1 MTLKERELLEI
12 TARSLLKLE
21 KDIIGQVAGIEA
33 VLHALFVTEGN
44 TALALARLRIQ
55 DDLLKM
61 KGTPSPF
68 LNSFL
73 EKIRLR
79 ANRSGNVGSP

>member
-1 MTLKERELLEI
+1 MTLEERQLLEI

-21 KDIIGQVAGIEA
+21 KDILGRVAGIEA
-33 VLHALFVTEGN
+33 VLHALFVTEVN

-55 DDLLKM
+55 ADLLKM
-61 KGTPSPF
+61 KGRPSPF

-73 EKIRLR
+73 EKIKVDLERLDQ
-79 ANRSGNVGSP
+79 GT

>member
-1 MTLKERELLEI
+1 MTPEERQLLEI
-12 TARSLLKLE
+12 TARNLLRLE
-21 KDIIGQVAGIEA
+21 KDILGRVAGIEA

-55 DDLLKM
+55 ADLLKM

-73 EKIRLR
+73 EKIRADLER
-79 ANRSGNVGSP
+79 LDQGT

>member
-1 MTLKERELLEI
+1 MTLEERELMKI
-12 TARSLLKLE
+12 AASSLLKLK
-21 KDIIGQVAGIEA
+21 KDILSRVAGIEA

-44 TALALARLRIQ
+44 TALALARLRIHA
-55 DDLLKM
+55 DLLKM

-73 EKIRLR
+73 EKITADLEQLDQ
-79 ANRSGNVGSP
+79 GT

>member
-1 MTLKERELLEI
+1 
-12 TARSLLKLE
+12 LLKLE
-21 KDIIGQVAGIEA
+21 KNILGRVAGIEA

-55 DDLLKM
+55 ADLLKM

-73 EKIRLR
+73 EKIRADLER
-79 ANRSGNVGSP
+79 LDQGT